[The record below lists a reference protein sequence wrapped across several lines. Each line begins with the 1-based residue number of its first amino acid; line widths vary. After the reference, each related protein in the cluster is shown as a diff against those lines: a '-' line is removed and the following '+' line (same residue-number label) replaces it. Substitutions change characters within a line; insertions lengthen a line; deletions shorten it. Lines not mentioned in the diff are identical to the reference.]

1 MLKKIK
7 VGKKFIGPGEPT
19 YIIAEIGINHEGDPD
34 VCLKMIKEAAA
45 AGADAIKLQT
55 MDPDQNYS
63 KETQSYKLFK
73 KAWLSSEQTKNMFDY
88 VLFSCVSRVS
98 HVCCKAL
105 LLYKER

>member
-34 VCLKMIKEAAA
+34 VCQKMIKEAAA

-55 MDPDQNYS
+55 YTPETITMKSTRKEFFIRDKKNIWKTSYS
-63 KETQSYKLFK
+63 FLF
-73 KAWLSSEQTKNMFDY
+73 E
-88 VLFSCVSRVS
+88 
-98 HVCCKAL
+98 
-105 LLYKER
+105 EI